1 MYCISSTFK
10 SNAMHEAIINTLKN
24 SKSYH
29 CHPYVVSSLAECPVV
44 LDIHHQFTTMHQQK
58 YHKGWKLS
66 TESLT
71 KKKIFARQKTY
82 KYYRKTNWYAWWV
95 NGEKSR

>member
-1 MYCISSTFK
+1 
-10 SNAMHEAIINTLKN
+10 
-24 SKSYH
+24 
-29 CHPYVVSSLAECPVV
+29 
-44 LDIHHQFTTMHQQK
+44 MHQQK